1 MSQLGSLGIATHVTH
16 IMNTHL
22 IRGIAV
28 LVLLIVGWL
37 TAMYFIA
44 KKAKG
49 RRERRFTIRAGI
61 AILLGILTFSAL
73 DFFVFKGAAGIFGMV
88 MLFSIAF
95 VRRKQREI
103 RREEAA
109 NA

>member
-1 MSQLGSLGIATHVTH
+1 
-16 IMNTHL
+16 MNTNL
-22 IRGIAV
+22 IKGIAV
-28 LVLLIVGWL
+28 LVLLIVGWPAA
-37 TAMYFIA
+37 TYFIA

-61 AILLGILTFSAL
+61 AILLGILAFSAL
-73 DFFVFKGAAGIFGMV
+73 DYFVIKSSGAAVGGV
-88 MLFSIAF
+88 LFLTILF
-95 VRRKQREI
+95 LRRRQLEI